1 MKLCDIVLVLVSV
14 LEGLLSVMRV
24 VYRIMCYSQ
33 NK

>member
-1 MKLCDIVLVLVSV
+1 MKICDLVLVIVSI

-33 NK
+33 NR